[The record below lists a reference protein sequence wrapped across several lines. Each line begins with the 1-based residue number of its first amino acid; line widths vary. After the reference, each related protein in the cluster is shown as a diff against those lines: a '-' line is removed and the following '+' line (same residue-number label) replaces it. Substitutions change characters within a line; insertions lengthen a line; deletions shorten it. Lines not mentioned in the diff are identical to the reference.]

1 MANAEQATNALF
13 DAAGWLD
20 VDAMRAA
27 LEGGAVA
34 TTVRARRPKTVFEA
48 LVARFPA
55 ARGSLHV
62 VNALRLAAL
71 HLLAAHGARPGA
83 ENASELAATA
93 LREGCSLDVVQHLVG
108 ECSASEWRGNRGST
122 MLHFASLP
130 EQARELLAAGVPA
143 GARNADGQ
151 TALHTILIRYILFDR
166 IGIGELRE
174 LVSLLV
180 AAGTDI
186 DAAETGSRLT
196 LLHRTVTCFPIS
208 NSRRAAAV
216 SCFLRAGADPTVRD
230 AAGDTPFEAALRR
243 LHKAME
249 VLASVPEHH
258 RRGGYSGIIKFSHQC
273 SQPLLQ
279 GLVSGRQRC
288 CDAAEHWENDHQS
301 WDSAA
306 SCQRPARHW
315 DQAQVGGVAP

>member
-1 MANAEQATNALF
+1 
-13 DAAGWLD
+13 
-20 VDAMRAA
+20 
-27 LEGGAVA
+27 
-34 TTVRARRPKTVFEA
+34 
-48 LVARFPA
+48 
-55 ARGSLHV
+55 
-62 VNALRLAAL
+62 
-71 HLLAAHGARPGA
+71 
-83 ENASELAATA
+83 
-93 LREGCSLDVVQHLVG
+93 
-108 ECSASEWRGNRGST
+108 

-186 DAAETGSRLT
+186 DAAETGSRQT

-258 RRGGYSGIIKFSHQC
+258 RRGGYSGIIKFSRAANRFARAAAWRRRRHLLLAVRGRFASGTRNEGLKALERLVRQRAHQR

-315 DQAQVGGVAP
+315 DQTQVGGVAP